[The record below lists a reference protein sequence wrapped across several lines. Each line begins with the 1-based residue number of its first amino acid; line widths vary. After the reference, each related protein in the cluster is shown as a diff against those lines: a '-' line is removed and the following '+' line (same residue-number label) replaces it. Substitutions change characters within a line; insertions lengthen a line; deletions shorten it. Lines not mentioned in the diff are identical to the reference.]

1 MYSITQD
8 SNSLS
13 VSIVESVSVQD
24 GVLIGDGMK
33 YDAERFHAYEIGVMP
48 GDYSV
53 GRYVYMGGRGFVRN
67 PEYVEPNKWN
77 LPNEVIEEIKNEG
90 LREIQQEVV
99 EVGKM

>member
-13 VSIVESVSVQD
+13 VSKAESVFVQD

-33 YDAERFHAYEIGVMP
+33 YDAERFHAYEIGDMP

-53 GRYVYMGGRGFVRN
+53 GRYLYMEGRGFVRN
-67 PEYVEPNKWN
+67 PEYVEPNRWN
-77 LPNEVIEEIKNEG
+77 LPEDIVNEIKNEG
-90 LREIQQEVV
+90 MREIQQEATKD
-99 EVGKM
+99 GKV